1 MSKTTSKSGG
11 VLPALTSIRFLAA
24 LTVVLSHFTE
34 LGLLKLPK
42 QVFDFIDGGRPAV
55 SLFFVLS
62 GFILTYTYRQT
73 IGTEGG
79 TMRFYVARF
88 ARIYPVVLLS
98 LGLAALVTAYL
109 LNTGD
114 ASLLLEWYA
123 LKNWIYISL
132 AISLVCQLFL
142 LNAWFP
148 FAAVN
153 QPWNGPSWSISCEAF
168 FYALFPLLVRRLGAM
183 RLRTL
188 YVLCAGLWI
197 LQGLWIVFLQHA
209 LPASRHGFLV
219 AEFPITHLFEF
230 VVGIC
235 AAIKFDELRTRGTSF
250 HSHGLLLIS
259 LALAA
264 IVILAITS
272 PVSPAYYLESPF
284 FAALILGLVLLERP
298 VIGFLNQRWLVLL
311 GEASYSLYLI
321 HVPLAHLAHIA
332 GFTQSN
338 GWIAMIFVICLSV
351 VIFKCFEEPMRR
363 RIRTRLSTIAPSVR
377 PATMLH
383 DRAA

>member
-1 MSKTTSKSGG
+1 MSTTTSKSGG
-11 VLPALTSIRFLAA
+11 VLPALTSIRFFAA

-34 LGLLKLPK
+34 LGLLNLPK
-42 QVFDFIDGGRPAV
+42 WFFNFVDGGRPAV

-62 GFILTYTYRQT
+62 GFILTYTYRKT
-73 IGTEGG
+73 IGTEGPA
-79 TMRFYVARF
+79 RFYVARF

-98 LGLAALVTAYL
+98 LVLSGLVTAYL
-109 LNTGD
+109 LSGGD
-114 ASLLLEWYA
+114 ASLMLEWYA
-123 LKNWIYISL
+123 LKNSIYISL
-132 AISLVCQLFL
+132 AVSLICQLLL

-148 FAAVN
+148 FAAIN

-168 FYALFPLLVRRLGAM
+168 FYALFPLLLRRLEAI
-183 RLRTL
+183 RVKTL
-188 YVLCAGLWI
+188 FVVCAGLWI

-230 VVGIC
+230 IIGMC
-235 AAIKFDELRTRGTSF
+235 TAIKFDELRARGTSL
-250 HSHGLLLIS
+250 HSRGVALIS
-259 LALAA
+259 VALVAILVLAYWR
-264 IVILAITS
+264 

-298 VIGFLNQRWLVLL
+298 VVGLLNQRWLVRL

-321 HVPLAHLAHIA
+321 HVPLAHLAFIA
-332 GFTQSN
+332 GFRQSN
-338 GWIAMIFVICLSV
+338 GWIAMVFSICLSA
-351 VIFKCFEEPMRR
+351 VIFQYFEEPMRR
-363 RIRTRLSTIAPSVR
+363 RIRARLSTLAPSAR
-377 PATMLH
+377 PATALH

>member
-1 MSKTTSKSGG
+1 MSKTASKSGG
-11 VLPALTSIRFLAA
+11 VLPALTSIRFFAA

-34 LGLLKLPK
+34 LGLLNMPTRIFHF
-42 QVFDFIDGGRPAV
+42 VDGDRPAV

-79 TMRFYVARF
+79 PMRFYVARF
-88 ARIYPVVLLS
+88 ARIYPVVLLALCLS
-98 LGLAALVTAYL
+98 ALVTAYL
-109 LNTGD
+109 LNAGN

-132 AISLVCQLFL
+132 AVSLICQLLL

-148 FAAVN
+148 FAAIN

-168 FYALFPLLVRRLGAM
+168 FYALFPLLLRRLGAM
-183 RLRTL
+183 RLRAL
-188 YVLCAGLWI
+188 YFLCAGLWI
-197 LQGLWIVFLQHA
+197 LQGLWIVLLQHA

-235 AAIKFDELRTRGTSF
+235 AAIQFDALRTRGTSL
-250 HSHGLLLIS
+250 HSRGLLLIS
-259 LALAA
+259 LALVA
-264 IVILAITS
+264 IVVLAITS

-298 VIGFLNQRWLVLL
+298 VIGLLNQRWLVLL

-332 GFTQSN
+332 GFGQSN
-338 GWIAMIFVICLSV
+338 GWIAMLFVIGLSA
-351 VIFKCFEEPMRR
+351 VIFKYFEEPMRR
-363 RIRTRLSTIAPSVR
+363 RIRARLSTAPSIR